1 MKRWLV
7 FLTFFSTLALVS
19 GCTARKSNLV
29 NAAPNHYKARTD
41 ALVSDPTSIRA
52 GARLYAGQCADCHGD
67 NREGVGNAPRLD
79 DSRIYNA
86 PPGALFWAV
95 RSGSV
100 FRGMPS
106 FAHLPAPQRWQIV
119 AFLKEKQT
127 PSASRSK

>member
-1 MKRWLV
+1 MRYWPL
-7 FLTFFSTLALVS
+7 FLIFSTLILAD
-19 GCTARKSNLV
+19 CTARKTNLV
-29 NAAPNHYKARTD
+29 NAAPARYKARTD
-41 ALVSDPTSIRA
+41 NLVSDPASIRA
-52 GARLYAGQCADCHGD
+52 GARLYAGQCASCHGE
-67 NREGVGNAPRLD
+67 NREGTGNAPRLD

-106 FAHLPAPQRWQIV
+106 FAHLPASRRWQIV
-119 AFLKEKQT
+119 AFLKQEAS